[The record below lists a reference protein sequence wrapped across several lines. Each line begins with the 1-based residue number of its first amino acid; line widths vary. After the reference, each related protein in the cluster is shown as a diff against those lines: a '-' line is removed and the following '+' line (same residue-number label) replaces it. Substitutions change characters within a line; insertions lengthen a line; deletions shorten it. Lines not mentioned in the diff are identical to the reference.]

1 MYVTKIDC
9 DRDFAHFLYTFLC
22 FKVVLTSK
30 DIMVAWQGECLS
42 PILDL
47 GRMSV

>member
-22 FKVVLTSK
+22 FEFALTSK
-30 DIMVAWQGECLS
+30 DIMAAFVN
-42 PILDL
+42 ILGAHGTL
-47 GRMSV
+47 